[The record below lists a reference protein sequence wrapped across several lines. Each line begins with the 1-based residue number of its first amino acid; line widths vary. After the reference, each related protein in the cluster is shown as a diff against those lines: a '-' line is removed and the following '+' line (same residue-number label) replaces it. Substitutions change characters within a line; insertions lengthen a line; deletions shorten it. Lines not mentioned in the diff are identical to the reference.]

1 MSKKHFEK
9 QSQPHSQ
16 IRLKSVDCKLKLI
29 YTMVLF
35 FIFLFLKFTLIKL

>member
-1 MSKKHFEK
+1 MNEKHFEK

-35 FIFLFLKFTLIKL
+35 FIFFIFKFTLIKL